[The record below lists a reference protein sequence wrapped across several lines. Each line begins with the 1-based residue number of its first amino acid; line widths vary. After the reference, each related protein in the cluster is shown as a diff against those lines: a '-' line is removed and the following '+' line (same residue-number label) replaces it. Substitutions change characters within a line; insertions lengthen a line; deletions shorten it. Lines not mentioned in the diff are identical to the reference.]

1 MQNFSFKLSVFLL
14 ALLLSTQAVFPQ
26 NKEKNVVIF
35 FSFNSSIPAYQNILE
50 GFREKI
56 MDKQDFPIN
65 LFIEY
70 FDLDRS
76 QNESYVKQ
84 IVDLYNYKFTERKID
99 LLITVGPGINK
110 YLSKYNLNA
119 LAHSQVLELENE
131 NLAGTPAPDTSG
143 TNIFRVTLSY
153 NFENTINSALK
164 LFPGHN
170 KVYLI
175 WGNSAIDKYYDEHVL
190 RAALKFEK
198 THDIIQVKGYSLDSI
213 NKFVKDIAVKSII
226 LLPSFISDNAN
237 IFFSTPEVISIIA
250 NSSKAPVIPFFDTFV
265 KRRGGLG
272 GFVFSYKNLGFETG
286 RIAKE
291 MLTGKHLSDIKVNE
305 NSFYQNIYDWDQL
318 KKWNILNSRMI
329 PANSIIINE
338 KVSFITEYRW
348 YFFGLFLF
356 LIFETITILYLI
368 RLNRRQKAVEKQKA
382 ETEILFR
389 ELIREDRR
397 MRMVELTAALSHE
410 LNQPLT
416 GILYS
421 AQAGKQFLQSGKLDH
436 DQAQEIFD
444 NIIDDDKRAG
454 DIISSIKSLM
464 KLEIRDMEKTDLG
477 LVISD
482 AIKIF
487 DAEAAKRKIRLSY
500 KLPVN
505 PIYVKADKIMIE
517 QVLLNFIYNA
527 AIAMQNTDP
536 EKKLIELKILLK
548 NGNVIV
554 SVRDWGPGIDHTI
567 RDKIFNS
574 FVTTRKTGF
583 GIGLAVSRSIMEKHK
598 GEIWADN
605 MPDGGA
611 QFSFSLKVVKY
622 EE

>member
-1 MQNFSFKLSVFLL
+1 MQKISFKISAFLL
-14 ALLLSTQAVFPQ
+14 AILLNTQAAYPQ
-26 NKEKNVVIF
+26 NKEKNIVIF

-50 GFREKI
+50 GFRENI

-65 LFIEY
+65 IFIEY

-76 QNESYVKQ
+76 QNESYARH
-84 IVDLYNYKFTERKID
+84 IVDLYNYKFTDRKID

-110 YLSKYNLNA
+110 YLSKYKLNA
-119 LAHSQVLELENE
+119 LAVSQVLELENE
-131 NLAGTPAPDTSG
+131 NLVNTSAPDTSG
-143 TNIFRVTLSY
+143 SNIFRITLSY
-153 NFENTINSALK
+153 NFENTLNSALK

-175 WGNSAIDKYYDEHVL
+175 WGNSAIDKYYDERVL
-190 RAALKFEK
+190 RAALRFEK
-198 THDIIQVKGYSLDSI
+198 THSLIQVKGYSMDSI
-213 NKFVKDIAVKSII
+213 NQFVKDIPAKSIV

-272 GFVFSYKNLGFETG
+272 GYVFSYRNLGFETG

-291 MLTGKHLSDIKVNE
+291 MLNGKHLSDIKVNE
-305 NSFYQNIYDWDQL
+305 SSFYQNIYDWEQL
-318 KKWNILNSRMI
+318 KRWKLLNSRVI

-338 KVSFITEYRW
+338 KISFITEYRW
-348 YFFGLFLF
+348 YFFGLVLF
-356 LIFETITILYLI
+356 MIFETIMILYLI
-368 RLNRRQKAVEKQKA
+368 RLNRRQKKVEKQKT
-382 ETEILFR
+382 ETENLYR
-389 ELIREDRR
+389 ELIREDRLL
-397 MRMVELTAALSHE
+397 RMVELTAALSHE

-421 AQAGKQFLQSGKLDH
+421 AQAGKQFLQSGKLDPV
-436 DQAQEIFD
+436 QALEIFD

-454 DIISSIKSLM
+454 GIISSIKNLM
-464 KLEIRDMEKTDLG
+464 KLENRDMEKADLG
-477 LVISD
+477 SVIQD
-482 AIKIF
+482 AVKIF
-487 DAEAAKRKIRLSY
+487 DAEATKRKIRLIY

-505 PIYVKADKIMIE
+505 PIYVNADKIMIE

-554 SVRDWGPGIDHTI
+554 SVRDWGPGIDNSI
-567 RDKIFNS
+567 RDKLFRS
-574 FVTTRKTGF
+574 FVTTRKNGF

-611 QFSFSLKVVKY
+611 QFSFSLKVV
-622 EE
+622 

>member
-1 MQNFSFKLSVFLL
+1 MQKISFKISAFLL
-14 ALLLSTQAVFPQ
+14 AILLNTQAAYPQ
-26 NKEKNVVIF
+26 NKEKNIVIF

-65 LFIEY
+65 IFVEY

-76 QNESYVKQ
+76 QKESYAKH
-84 IVDLYNYKFTERKID
+84 IVDLYNYKFTDRKID

-110 YLSKYNLNA
+110 YLSKYKLNA
-119 LAHSQVLELENE
+119 LAVSQVLELENE
-131 NLAGTPAPDTSG
+131 NLVNTSAPDTSG
-143 TNIFRVTLSY
+143 SNIFRITLSY
-153 NFENTINSALK
+153 NFENTLNSALK

-175 WGNSAIDKYYDEHVL
+175 WGNSAIDKYYDERVL
-190 RAALKFEK
+190 RAALRFEK
-198 THDIIQVKGYSLDSI
+198 THSLIQVKGYSMDSI
-213 NKFVKDIAVKSII
+213 NQFVKDIPAKSIV

-272 GFVFSYKNLGFETG
+272 GYVFSYRNLGFETG

-291 MLTGKHLSDIKVNE
+291 MLNGKHLSDIKVNE
-305 NSFYQNIYDWDQL
+305 SSFYQNIYDWEQL
-318 KKWNILNSRMI
+318 KRWKLLNSRVI

-338 KVSFITEYRW
+338 KISFITEYRW
-348 YFFGLFLF
+348 YFFGLVLF
-356 LIFETITILYLI
+356 MIFETIMILYLI
-368 RLNRRQKAVEKQKA
+368 RLNRRQKKVEKQKT
-382 ETEILFR
+382 ETENLYR
-389 ELIREDRR
+389 ELIREDRLL
-397 MRMVELTAALSHE
+397 RMVELTAALSHE

-421 AQAGKQFLQSGKLDH
+421 AQAGKQFLQSGKLDPV
-436 DQAQEIFD
+436 QALEIFD

-454 DIISSIKSLM
+454 GIISSIKNLM
-464 KLEIRDMEKTDLG
+464 KLENRDMEKADLG
-477 LVISD
+477 SVIQD
-482 AIKIF
+482 AVKIF
-487 DAEAAKRKIRLSY
+487 DAEATKRKIRLIY

-505 PIYVKADKIMIE
+505 PIYVNADKIMIE

-554 SVRDWGPGIDHTI
+554 SVRDWGPGIDNSI
-567 RDKIFNS
+567 RDKLFRS
-574 FVTTRKTGF
+574 FVTTRKNGF

-611 QFSFSLKVVKY
+611 QFSFSLKVV
-622 EE
+622 